1 MDILIL
7 LEANPHFLWV
17 IVGIFSLLIGSFL
30 NAVIYRIPLMLERAW
45 KRDCQEILEKNTAQ
59 IDDGHTFNLLL
70 PSSHCPH
77 CGHSITALENIPI
90 LSYLFLKG
98 KCSACHNKISVEYPI
113 IEIVT
118 TVLSILLAWRFG
130 YSAELL
136 ASLLL
141 LWTLI
146 VLFMIDA
153 KTLLLPDN
161 IIYPLLWLGIVVNF
175 NSLFTDLESSI
186 VGAISGYLS
195 LWLVYHLF
203 LLITGKHGMGH
214 GDFKLLAALGA
225 WGGWQV
231 LPFIVMSAAPL
242 GAIIGAIW
250 MYLAHKDVRTQVIP
264 FGPWLAITG
273 FCAIVWRDD
282 IMQFMG
288 LYFI

>member
-7 LEANPHFLWV
+7 LEANPHFLWF

-30 NAVIYRIPLMLERAW
+30 NAVIYRIPLMLERSW
-45 KRDCQEILEKNTAQ
+45 KHDCQEILEKNSPH
-59 IDDGHTFNLLL
+59 IDDGQVFNLLL

-77 CGHSITALENIPI
+77 CGHSITAWENIPI

-98 KCSACHNKISVEYPI
+98 RCSACHKKISLEYPI
-113 IEIVT
+113 IETVT
-118 TVLSILLAWRFG
+118 TLLSVLLAWRFG
-130 YSAELL
+130 YGMELL

-161 IIYPLLWLGIVVNF
+161 ITYPLLWLGIVVNF
-175 NSLFTDLESSI
+175 NGLFTDLESS
-186 VGAISGYLS
+186 VLGAMSGYLS
-195 LWLVYHLF
+195 LWLVYHIF
-203 LLITGKHGMGH
+203 LLVTGKHGMGY

-225 WGGWQV
+225 WGGWQI
-231 LPFIVMSAAPL
+231 LPFIIMSAATLGAVL
-242 GAIIGAIW
+242 GAIWI
-250 MYLAHKDVRTQVIP
+250 YLSHKDASTQPIP

-273 FCAIVWRDD
+273 FCAIVWRED
-282 IMQFMG
+282 IIQLMW

>member
-7 LEANPHFLWV
+7 LEANPHFLWAT
-17 IVGIFSLLIGSFL
+17 VGIFSLLIGSFL
-30 NAVIYRIPLMLERAW
+30 NAVIYRVPLMLERAW
-45 KRDCQEILEKNTAQ
+45 KRDCHDILEKNSSH

-77 CGHSITALENIPI
+77 CGHSISALENIPI
-90 LSYLFLKG
+90 LSYIFLKG
-98 KCSACHNKISVEYPI
+98 KCSACHKKISVEYPL

-118 TVLSILLAWRFG
+118 TVLSVFLAWHFG

-153 KTLLLPDN
+153 KTLFLPDN
-161 IIYPLLWLGIVVNF
+161 ITYPLLWLGIVVNF
-175 NSLFTDLESSI
+175 NGVFTDLNSSI
-186 VGAISGYLS
+186 LGAIFGYLS
-195 LWLVYHLF
+195 LWLVYHIF
-203 LLITGKHGMGH
+203 LLVTGKQGMGY

-225 WGGWQV
+225 WGGWQI
-231 LPFIVMSAAPL
+231 LPFIVMSAATF
-242 GAIIGAIW
+242 GALIGASW
-250 MYLAHKDVRTQVIP
+250 LYFTHQDARTQPIP
-264 FGPWLAITG
+264 FGPWLAVAG

-282 IMQFMG
+282 IIQFMG
-288 LYFI
+288 LYLL

>member
-7 LEANPHFLWV
+7 LEANPYFLWA
-17 IVGIFSLLIGSFL
+17 IVGVFSLLIGSFL
-30 NAVIYRIPLMLERAW
+30 NAVIYRIPLMLERSW
-45 KRDCQEILEKNTAQ
+45 KRDCHEILEKNSSP
-59 IDDGHTFNLLL
+59 IDDGHVFNLLL

-98 KCSACHNKISVEYPI
+98 KCSACHKRISVEYPI

-118 TVLSILLAWRFG
+118 TLLSMLLAWRFG

-141 LWTLI
+141 LWMLI

-161 IIYPLLWLGIVVNF
+161 ITYPLLWLGIVVNF
-175 NSLFTDLESSI
+175 NGLFTDLESSI
-186 VGAISGYLS
+186 LGVICGYLS

-203 LLITGKHGMGH
+203 LLVTGKQGMGY

-225 WGGWQV
+225 WGGWQI
-231 LPFIVMSAAPL
+231 LPFIVMSAATL
-242 GAIIGAIW
+242 GAIIGIFW
-250 MYLAHKDVRTQVIP
+250 LYFTHKDSTQPIP
-264 FGPWLAITG
+264 FGPWLAVSG
-273 FCAIVWRDD
+273 FCAIVWRED